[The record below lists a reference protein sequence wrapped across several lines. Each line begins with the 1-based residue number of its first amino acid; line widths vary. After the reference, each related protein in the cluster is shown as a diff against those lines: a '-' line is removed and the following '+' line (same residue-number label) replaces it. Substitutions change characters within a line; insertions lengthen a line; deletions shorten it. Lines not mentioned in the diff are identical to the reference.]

1 VGTQNMDPKFEDFFE
16 NVFIK
21 YRVKQKATT
30 RAIVAD
36 TNSKYSRYHL
46 EKQDAIIIDDPI
58 FNM

>member
-1 VGTQNMDPKFEDFFE
+1 MDSKFEDFFE

-46 EKQDAIIIDDPI
+46 EKQDAIIVDDPI